1 MAWIPGSG
9 RSTGGGH
16 SKPLQY
22 SCLEN
27 PMDRGVWQ
35 AVVHRSAKSR
45 HDWSD
50 LAHGSESKIST
61 IKVSL
66 GLSIAL
72 SFWELLKERSVPTS
86 LLGFQMVSSCSH
98 GTFISFYPN
107 HFFITVLSY
116 FLDHSSGII
125 FFPSWNIY
133 FKYFYRGKLFVD
145 NTNCC
150 LLDIALFYSL
160 LIYSFAM

>member
-1 MAWIPGSG
+1 MGWIPGSG

-35 AVVHRSAKSR
+35 AVVHRAAKSR

-50 LAHGSESKIST
+50 LAHGFESKIST

-66 GLSIAL
+66 GLLIAL
-72 SFWELLKERSVPTS
+72 SFWELLKERSVLTS

-98 GTFISFYPN
+98 DTFISFYPN
-107 HFFITVLSY
+107 HFFYHCTFIHLRP
-116 FLDHSSGII
+116 FFWNNI
-125 FFPSWNIY
+125 FFLPEIYTLNISIGENY
-133 FKYFYRGKLFVD
+133 LWITLTVV
-145 NTNCC
+145 C
-150 LLDIALFYSL
+150 
-160 LIYSFAM
+160 

>member
-1 MAWIPGSG
+1 MGWIPGSR

-27 PMDRGVWQ
+27 PMNRGVWQ
-35 AVVHRSAKSR
+35 AIVHRAAKSW

-50 LAHGSESKIST
+50 LAHGFESKISK

-72 SFWELLKERSVPTS
+72 PFWELLKERSVLTS

-107 HFFITVLSY
+107 HLFITILSY
-116 FLDHSSGII
+116 ILDHSSEII
-125 FFPSWNIY
+125 IFPSWNI
-133 FKYFYRGKLFVD
+133 FQEINIFQENKYFPFL
-145 NTNCC
+145 
-150 LLDIALFYSL
+150 
-160 LIYSFAM
+160 

>member
-1 MAWIPGSG
+1 MPGES
-9 RSTGGGH
+9 H
-16 SKPLQY
+16 
-22 SCLEN
+22 
-27 PMDRGVWQ
+27 DRGVWQ
-35 AVVHRSAKSR
+35 AIVHRAAKSR

-50 LAHGSESKIST
+50 LAHGFESKISK

-66 GLSIAL
+66 RLSIAL
-72 SFWELLKERSVPTS
+72 SFWELLKQRSVLTS

-107 HFFITVLSY
+107 HLFITILSY
-116 FLDHSSGII
+116 ILDHFSEII
-125 FFPSWNIY
+125 IVPSWNIE
-133 FKYFYRGKLFVD
+133 FKYFYKGELFVD

-160 LIYSFAM
+160 LINSFAI